1 MDAGGGQGALQGGQ
15 AVREFRPRISPDIS
29 SELLDL
35 DPLLNAKWQ
44 VTVSAAFKRLSGDER
59 KYAYYRYL
67 APKGIRIDAENKRL
81 TFAGRP
87 SLAEIKLKL
96 GSSKLIAIANK
107 LEAVLATLSDLR
119 DAIPY
124 VDLLEASL
132 SLINDFHSE
141 EDLQQIR
148 LKRALRQA
156 FLDELVMLT
165 RSAPMVV
172 PTTHRGLSSG
182 AVRDFVIEVY
192 LKQQMLG
199 YRFRVRPAE
208 ELKSHANAF
217 IRDEIAGEACIR
229 QCEFVSCERYLF
241 LIGPVR
247 SFSLNPYSARRFLYE
262 DVLLNG
268 SAVFFNG
275 MAIPF
280 VSLEKDEILKHL
292 SWSLSRVVTVERQV
306 SAGVMAIMDAAH
318 KTRVELLLPLLAED
332 IAADGAGY
340 GMAVAGKL
348 KVFEELLVNNVLVK
362 LPQALRVFARTNDDH
377 DYLFFNLHAYFLQL
391 AADVRDFS
399 GRSSLVLS
407 DSVEELELCILSY
420 LRLLEKRRD
429 KVFSLSLREDP
440 VALDD
445 AKLPLQEFRGLVKG
459 FVPKARQLALK
470 RQQMQEVLLAPSGGV
485 GRFLDNTF
493 NRTER
498 RGLELERLER
508 DLALQKKQ
516 CLVGL
521 IRICKRYPELTVYL
535 ELEGLVVADEALR
548 RYALPAGQDG
558 LGQLPRLVTLW
569 EDQLAFDFEVIAERL
584 GVVVSM

>member
-1 MDAGGGQGALQGGQ
+1 MGAGSGQGALRGGK
-15 AVREFRPRISPDIS
+15 AEREFRPRISPDVS
-29 SELLDL
+29 AELLDL

-44 VTVSAAFKRLSGDER
+44 LTVSAAFKKLSGEER

-67 APKGIRIDAENKRL
+67 APKGIRIDTENKRL
-81 TFAGRP
+81 TFVGRP
-87 SLAEIKLKL
+87 SLAEIKEKL
-96 GSSKLIAIANK
+96 GSSKLVAIANK
-107 LEAVLATLSDLR
+107 LEGVLTTLSELR

-132 SLINDFHSE
+132 SLVNDFHPE

-156 FLDELVMLT
+156 FLDELVRLT
-165 RSAPMVV
+165 RSAPMLV

-208 ELKSHANAF
+208 ELKFHANAF
-217 IRDEIAGEACIR
+217 IRDEIAAEACVR
-229 QCEFVSCERYLF
+229 QCEYVSCERYLF
-241 LIGPVR
+241 LIGPVK
-247 SFSLNPYSARRFLYE
+247 SFSLNPYSARRFLHE

-268 SAVFFNG
+268 TAVFFNG

-280 VSLEKDEILKHL
+280 VSLDKPEILKHL

-318 KTRVELLLPLLAED
+318 KMRAELLLPLLAED

-377 DYLFFNLHAYFLQL
+377 DYLFFNLRSYFLQL
-391 AADVRDFS
+391 AADIRGFS
-399 GRSSLVLS
+399 SQSSLLLS
-407 DSVEELELCILSY
+407 DSVEELELRILSY

-429 KVFSLSLREDP
+429 KVFSLNLRENP
-440 VALDD
+440 SALDD
-445 AKLPLQEFRGLVKG
+445 AKLPLQEFKALVKA
-459 FVPKARQLALK
+459 FVPKARQLVQK
-470 RQQMQEVLLAPSGGV
+470 RQHIQEELLAPSGGL
-485 GRFLDNTF
+485 GRLLDNTF
-493 NRTER
+493 NRAEK
-498 RGLELERLER
+498 RGLTLERLER

-535 ELEGLVVADEALR
+535 ELEELVVADEAQR

-558 LGQLPRLVTLW
+558 LAQLPRLVSLW
-569 EDQLAFDFEVIAERL
+569 EDQLAFDFEIIAERL
-584 GVVVSM
+584 GVVLNI